1 MPVRDD
7 DSLREILERTR
18 TIAVVGASDA
28 AQKDAHEIPAYL
40 QQQGYT
46 VIPVNPKRDEVLG
59 HHAPESLRQVEDDV
73 DVVDVFRPA
82 EEAPDIA
89 RAAVDIGAD
98 VLWLQLG
105 IVSDEAARIAED
117 AGMTVVMDQCMG
129 ATHRRLGLHGP
140 TGAERDQT

>member
-1 MPVRDD
+1 MPVSTDEE
-7 DSLREILERTR
+7 LRAILEAPR
-18 TIAVVGASDA
+18 TIAVVGASGSP
-28 AQKDAHEIPAYL
+28 QKDAHEIPAYL
-40 QQQGYT
+40 QQQGYRI
-46 VIPVNPKRDEVLG
+46 IPVNPGKDEVLG
-59 HHAPESLRQVEDDV
+59 RSAPDALADIDAHV

-89 RAAVDIGAD
+89 RAAAAIGAD

-129 ATHRRLGLHGP
+129 ATHRRLDIG
-140 TGAERDQT
+140 RVDSK